1 MKAFSKT
8 LLLLAGMSLLL
19 AGCQKEGRNG
29 GDADL
34 IRFSASARPETKTAY
49 GDYEN
54 DNNGDP
60 VWQRIEWQVDDL
72 VRIFSP
78 EATDRYNDSKH
89 YADYR
94 VVEVSNSGRISEAKI
109 VNSADDNDN
118 DNGLLWGD
126 ADSYTFYGIYP
137 MLTGSVA
144 TTDNVNSCSFTG
156 AKIDANQGTGDLSVN
171 MPKYGYLTAVKAG
184 VSSRSNV
191 RLEFEPAFTAFEVT
205 LKAREDVVGEITLVD
220 FNLVSLGD
228 DVLGGPFSINYSG
241 TDRSFDFSSAT
252 DKTVG
257 VTFPAGTTISATKGL
272 TFTVYALPQT
282 VSNLMLDFTVKDAN
296 NQNVHRRLKLT
307 KSGSA
312 IEFTGCRKHRIYGV
326 AMPDGIWQLEI
337 DGDVLPWNGY
347 SETIDSQ
354 VSVEGKVQI
363 TGDIESVYMDV
374 DSDYKNHYKS
384 AFGYSKFY
392 QIRTLD
398 RGTTP
403 IRPGEEETPRVPL
416 GHFEMTFRPTAPVGG
431 YWQLIPQFKDG
442 DTESPK
448 HFRFEVVLPG
458 GVISD
463 QLTGPIINEA
473 ITVKIY
479 PKDYESS
486 DMNVYE
492 VWFTAYFSPSKS
504 FNPLISAD
512 SEFQDVHGDGRFS
525 YWTFR
530 LTQDQN
536 KIAQE

>member
-126 ADSYTFYGIYP
+126 ADSYMFYGIYP

>member
-191 RLEFEPAFTAFEVT
+191 RLEFEPAEVT

>member
-1 MKAFSKT
+1 MT
-8 LLLLAGMSLLL
+8 LYF
-19 AGCQKEGRNG
+19 N
-29 GDADL
+29 
-34 IRFSASARPETKTAY
+34 
-49 GDYEN
+49 
-54 DNNGDP
+54 
-60 VWQRIEWQVDDL
+60 
-72 VRIFSP
+72 
-78 EATDRYNDSKH
+78 
-89 YADYR
+89 
-94 VVEVSNSGRISEAKI
+94 
-109 VNSADDNDN
+109 
-118 DNGLLWGD
+118 
-126 ADSYTFYGIYP
+126 
-137 MLTGSVA
+137 
-144 TTDNVNSCSFTG
+144 
-156 AKIDANQGTGDLSVN
+156 
-171 MPKYGYLTAVKAG
+171 
-184 VSSRSNV
+184 
-191 RLEFEPAFTAFEVT
+191 PAFTAFEFHLKSLDEEIELVNFT
-205 LKAREDVVGEITLVD
+205 LESGAKNLSGKLVAEITGTGETAT
-220 FNLVSLGD
+220 LGEPTISD
-228 DVLGGPFSINYSG
+228 GG
-241 TDRSFDFSSAT
+241 
-252 DKTVG
+252 KTVKI
-257 VTFPAGTTISATKGL
+257 TFPANTKITKNGDEQV
-272 TFTVYALPQT
+272 FTLFALPQAYNDLT
-282 VSNLMLDFTVKDAN
+282 LKFNVKVGGVAET
-296 NQNVHRRLKLT
+296 RSFPLKNT
-307 KSGSA
+307 SGWISFA
-312 IEFTGCRKHRIYGV
+312 PFKKHRITGLR
-326 AMPDGIWQLEI
+326 MPGSM
-337 DGDVLPWNGY
+337 WNGY